1 MQICIP
7 SVTHARLVALAV
19 PLLLAAGIPSRA
31 FATPIVIYD
40 EAVDGDLSGRF
51 GTTLSLN
58 PGTNVINGTVTFTN
72 NQSVPLDVDS
82 FVFASADS
90 VESMTLAI
98 ALLPVGSGVFD
109 NVSLGLFDSSLMSP
123 SIEDRVAIPSTGA
136 NLFSGFLPLPPG
148 VGGFAFTQL
157 GGGVDPGEFRT
168 AAYSVS
174 ITVVPVPEPG
184 TMTLI
189 GLGLVL
195 LRLQRLRQKS
205 G

>member
-58 PGTNVINGTVTFTN
+58 PGTNAINGTVTFTN
-72 NQSVPLDVDS
+72 NQSVPVDFDS
-82 FVFASADS
+82 FVFASADL

-109 NVSLGLFDSSLMSP
+109 NVSLGLFDSVSH
-123 SIEDRVAIPSTGA
+123 VATH
-136 NLFSGFLPLPPG
+136 PG
-148 VGGFAFTQL
+148 PRGHPF
-157 GGGVDPGEFRT
+157 DWRKP
-168 AAYSVS
+168 
-174 ITVVPVPEPG
+174 
-184 TMTLI
+184 
-189 GLGLVL
+189 
-195 LRLQRLRQKS
+195 LQRFSPATAWRGWIRLYRARR
-205 G
+205 